1 LKKIR
6 LTTINLLKRRRRD
19 LIEEIEAVEMV
30 VVMAKG
36 EVIEIEATGVVLNL
50 GEKTRMALL
59 LKQETSLSQEA
70 EAEEVAEVDTE
81 AASVEA
87 KEEIEEIVEVKEGNS
102 AATGV
107 TDEAEIDPRR
117 KVLLNLLS
125 NNSNHNNEY

>member
-1 LKKIR
+1 
-6 LTTINLLKRRRRD
+6 
-19 LIEEIEAVEMV
+19 MV

>member
-1 LKKIR
+1 MKKIR
-6 LTTINLLKRRRRD
+6 LTTINLLKRRRRE
-19 LIEEIEAVEMV
+19 LIEEIEAVEM

-59 LKQETSLSQEA
+59 LKKETSLSQEA

>member
-6 LTTINLLKRRRRD
+6 LTTINLLKRRRRE
-19 LIEEIEAVEMV
+19 LIEEIEVVEM

-36 EVIEIEATGVVLNL
+36 EVIEIEAIGVVLNL

>member
-1 LKKIR
+1 MKKIR
-6 LTTINLLKRRRRD
+6 LTTINLLKRRRRE
-19 LIEEIEAVEMV
+19 LIEEIEVVEM

-36 EVIEIEATGVVLNL
+36 EVIEIEAIGVVLNL

>member
-1 LKKIR
+1 MKKIR

-59 LKQETSLSQEA
+59 LKQETNLSQEA

>member
-6 LTTINLLKRRRRD
+6 LTTINLLKRRRRE
-19 LIEEIEAVEMV
+19 LIEEIEAVEM

>member
-1 LKKIR
+1 MKKIR
-6 LTTINLLKRRRRD
+6 LTTINLLKRRRRE

-87 KEEIEEIVEVKEGNS
+87 KEEIEEIVEVKEGKS

>member
-1 LKKIR
+1 MKKIR
-6 LTTINLLKRRRRD
+6 LTTINLLKRRRRE

-59 LKQETSLSQEA
+59 LKQETNLSQEA

>member
-1 LKKIR
+1 MKKIR
-6 LTTINLLKRRRRD
+6 LTTINLLKRRRRE

>member
-6 LTTINLLKRRRRD
+6 LTTINLLKRRRRE

-59 LKQETSLSQEA
+59 LKQETNLSQEA

>member
-1 LKKIR
+1 MKKIR

>member
-1 LKKIR
+1 MKKIR

-19 LIEEIEAVEMV
+19 LIEEIEAVEM

>member
-1 LKKIR
+1 MKKIR
-6 LTTINLLKRRRRD
+6 LTTINLLKRRRRE
-19 LIEEIEAVEMV
+19 LIEEIEVVEM

>member
-6 LTTINLLKRRRRD
+6 LTTINLLKRRRRE
-19 LIEEIEAVEMV
+19 LIEEIEAVEM

-59 LKQETSLSQEA
+59 LKQETNLSQEA

>member
-1 LKKIR
+1 MKKIR

-59 LKQETSLSQEA
+59 LKQETNLSQEA

-81 AASVEA
+81 AAGVEA

>member
-59 LKQETSLSQEA
+59 LKQETNLSQEA

>member
-1 LKKIR
+1 LNKIR
-6 LTTINLLKRRRRD
+6 LTTINLLKRRRRE
-19 LIEEIEAVEMV
+19 LIEEIEAVEM

-59 LKQETSLSQEA
+59 LKQETNLSQEA

>member
-1 LKKIR
+1 MKKIR
-6 LTTINLLKRRRRD
+6 LTTINLLKRRRRE
-19 LIEEIEAVEMV
+19 LIEEIEAVEM

-59 LKQETSLSQEA
+59 LKQETNLSQEA

>member
-6 LTTINLLKRRRRD
+6 LTTINLLKRRRRE

>member
-1 LKKIR
+1 MKKIR
-6 LTTINLLKRRRRD
+6 LTTINLLKRRRRE
-19 LIEEIEAVEMV
+19 LIEEIEVVEM

-59 LKQETSLSQEA
+59 LKQETNLSQEA

>member
-1 LKKIR
+1 MKKIR
-6 LTTINLLKRRRRD
+6 LTTINLLKRRRRE
-19 LIEEIEAVEMV
+19 LIEEIEAVEM